1 MKNFINSDD
10 ISDYKKIV
18 EEAIQLKSNPN
29 QFEDFGKNKSIGL
42 LFFNPSLRTRISTQK
57 ASMILGLKT
66 FVMNFNSEG
75 WQLEFENNTIMS
87 EDKAEHVKDAAK
99 VLSEYCDIIAIRKF
113 ADLNNK
119 IDDEKEIVL
128 SSFLKYSTVPILNL
142 ESSTFHPLQ
151 GLADAITI
159 HETKNKARP
168 KIVLSWA
175 PHPKSLPHAV
185 PNSFIKMAKK
195 NNFELIISNPI
206 GYDLNPEITK
216 GINIIHDQKEAFI
229 NADFIYAKNWSSY
242 ENYGKVLIN
251 DSSWKIDRNKM
262 SLTNNAKFMH
272 CLPVRRN
279 VVVDDNVIDSENSL
293 VISQAENR
301 IYSTLII
308 LKKLIENE
316 R

>member
-29 QFEDFGKNKSIGL
+29 QLKGIGKNKSIGL

-301 IYSTLII
+301 IYSALII

>member
-29 QFEDFGKNKSIGL
+29 QLEDIGKNKSIGL

-251 DSSWKIDRNKM
+251 DSSWKIDRKKM

-301 IYSTLII
+301 IYSALII

>member
-29 QFEDFGKNKSIGL
+29 QLKGIGKNKSIGL

-293 VISQAENR
+293 VIRQAENR
-301 IYSTLII
+301 IYSALII

>member
-29 QFEDFGKNKSIGL
+29 QLEDIGKNKSIGL

-185 PNSFIKMAKK
+185 PNSFIKMVKK

-279 VVVDDNVIDSENSL
+279 VVVDDDVIDSENSL

-301 IYSTLII
+301 IYSALII

>member
-29 QFEDFGKNKSIGL
+29 QLEDIGKNKSIGL

-185 PNSFIKMAKK
+185 PNSFIKMVKK

-293 VISQAENR
+293 VIRQAENR
-301 IYSTLII
+301 IYSALII

>member
-29 QFEDFGKNKSIGL
+29 QLEDIGKNKSIGL

-113 ADLNNK
+113 ADLNSK

-301 IYSTLII
+301 IYSALII

>member
-29 QFEDFGKNKSIGL
+29 QLEDIGKNKSIGL

-99 VLSEYCDIIAIRKF
+99 VISEYCDIIAIRKF

-216 GINIIHDQKEAFI
+216 GINIIHDQKEAFC

-279 VVVDDNVIDSENSL
+279 VVVDDDVIDSENSL

-301 IYSTLII
+301 IYSALII
-308 LKKLIENE
+308 IKKLIENE

>member
-29 QFEDFGKNKSIGL
+29 QLEDIGKNKSIGL

-159 HETKNKARP
+159 HETKNIARP

-195 NNFELIISNPI
+195 NNLELIISNPI

-301 IYSTLII
+301 IYSALII

>member
-29 QFEDFGKNKSIGL
+29 QLKGIGKNKSIGL

-195 NNFELIISNPI
+195 NNFELIVSNPI

-301 IYSTLII
+301 IYSALII

>member
-29 QFEDFGKNKSIGL
+29 QLEDIGKNKSIGL

-195 NNFELIISNPI
+195 NNLELIISNPI

-301 IYSTLII
+301 IYSALII
-308 LKKLIENE
+308 IKKLIENE

>member
-29 QFEDFGKNKSIGL
+29 QLEYIGKNKSIGL

-251 DSSWKIDRNKM
+251 DSSWKIDRKKM

-301 IYSTLII
+301 IYSALII

>member
-18 EEAIQLKSNPN
+18 EEAIQLKNNPN
-29 QFEDFGKNKSIGL
+29 ELKDIGKNKSIGL

-57 ASMILGLKT
+57 ASMILGLNT

-87 EDKAEHVKDAAK
+87 EDKAEHVMDAAK

-159 HETKNKARP
+159 DETKNKARP

-185 PNSFIKMAKK
+185 SNSFIKMAKK

-279 VVVDDNVIDSENSL
+279 VVVDDDVIDSENSL
-293 VISQAENR
+293 VISQAKNR
-301 IYSTLII
+301 IYSALII

>member
-29 QFEDFGKNKSIGL
+29 QLEDIGKNKSIGL

-195 NNFELIISNPI
+195 NNFELRISDPI

-279 VVVDDNVIDSENSL
+279 VVVDDDVIDSENSL

-301 IYSTLII
+301 IYSALIV
-308 LKKLIENE
+308 LKRLIENE

>member
-29 QFEDFGKNKSIGL
+29 QLEHIGKNKSIGL

>member
-29 QFEDFGKNKSIGL
+29 QLEDIGKNKSIGL

-242 ENYGKVLIN
+242 ENYGKVL
-251 DSSWKIDRNKM
+251 DTKSSWKIDKNKM
-262 SLTNNAKFMH
+262 TLTNNARFMH

-279 VVVDDNVIDSENSL
+279 VVVDDDVIDSENSL
-293 VISQAENR
+293 VINQAENR
-301 IYSTLII
+301 IYSALII
-308 LKKLIENE
+308 LKKLLENE

>member
-29 QFEDFGKNKSIGL
+29 QLEDIGKNKSIGL

-301 IYSTLII
+301 IYSALIV

>member
-29 QFEDFGKNKSIGL
+29 QLKGIGKNKSIGL

-185 PNSFIKMAKK
+185 PNSFIKMVKK

-279 VVVDDNVIDSENSL
+279 VVVDDDVIDSENSL

-301 IYSTLII
+301 IYSALIV

>member
-18 EEAIQLKSNPN
+18 EEAIQLKSNTN
-29 QFEDFGKNKSIGL
+29 QLEDIGKNKSIGL

-57 ASMILGLKT
+57 ASMILGFKT

-151 GLADAITI
+151 ALADAITI

-242 ENYGKVLIN
+242 ENYGNVIIN

-279 VVVDDNVIDSENSL
+279 VVVDDDVIDSENSL

-301 IYSTLII
+301 IYSALII

>member
-29 QFEDFGKNKSIGL
+29 QLEDFGKNKSIGL

-301 IYSTLII
+301 IYSALII

>member
-29 QFEDFGKNKSIGL
+29 QLEDIGKNKSIGL

-195 NNFELIISNPI
+195 NNLELIISNPI

-279 VVVDDNVIDSENSL
+279 VVVDDDVIDSENSL

-301 IYSTLII
+301 IYSALII
-308 LKKLIENE
+308 IKKLIENE

>member
-29 QFEDFGKNKSIGL
+29 QLEDIGKNKSIGL

-87 EDKAEHVKDAAK
+87 KDKAEHVKDAAK
-99 VLSEYCDIIAIRKF
+99 VLSEYCDIFAIRKF

>member
-18 EEAIQLKSNPN
+18 EEAIQIKSNPN
-29 QFEDFGKNKSIGL
+29 QLEDIGKNKSIGL

-185 PNSFIKMAKK
+185 PNSFIKMVKK

-279 VVVDDNVIDSENSL
+279 VVVDDDVIDSENSL
-293 VISQAENR
+293 VIRQAENR
-301 IYSTLII
+301 IYSALII

>member
-29 QFEDFGKNKSIGL
+29 QLEYIGKNKSIGL

-99 VLSEYCDIIAIRKF
+99 VLSEYCDIIAVRKF

-293 VISQAENR
+293 VISQAKNR
-301 IYSTLII
+301 IYSALII

>member
-18 EEAIQLKSNPN
+18 EEAIQIKSNPN
-29 QFEDFGKNKSIGL
+29 QLEDIGKNKSIGL

-293 VISQAENR
+293 VIRQAENR
-301 IYSTLII
+301 IYSALII

>member
-10 ISDYKKIV
+10 ISGYKKIV
-18 EEAIQLKSNPN
+18 EEAIQIKSNPN
-29 QFEDFGKNKSIGL
+29 QLEDIGKNKSIGL

-293 VISQAENR
+293 VIRQAENR
-301 IYSTLII
+301 IYSALII

>member
-29 QFEDFGKNKSIGL
+29 QLEYIGKNKSIGL

-301 IYSTLII
+301 IYSALII
-308 LKKLIENE
+308 IKKLIENE

>member
-29 QFEDFGKNKSIGL
+29 QLKGIGKNKSIGL

-159 HETKNKARP
+159 RETKNKARP

-195 NNFELIISNPI
+195 NNFELIVSNPI

-279 VVVDDNVIDSENSL
+279 VVVDDDVIDSENSL

-301 IYSTLII
+301 IYSALIV

>member
-29 QFEDFGKNKSIGL
+29 QLEDIGKNKSIGL

-87 EDKAEHVKDAAK
+87 EDKAEHVKDAVK

-279 VVVDDNVIDSENSL
+279 VVVDDDVIDSENSL

-301 IYSTLII
+301 IYSALII

>member
-29 QFEDFGKNKSIGL
+29 QLKGIGKNKSIGL

-279 VVVDDNVIDSENSL
+279 VVVDDDVIDSENSL
-293 VISQAENR
+293 VIRQAENR
-301 IYSTLII
+301 IYSALII

>member
-29 QFEDFGKNKSIGL
+29 QLEDIGKNKSIGL

-195 NNFELIISNPI
+195 NNFELIVSNPI

-301 IYSTLII
+301 IYSALII

>member
-1 MKNFINSDD
+1 MKNFINSND

-18 EEAIQLKSNPN
+18 EEAIKLKSNPN
-29 QFEDFGKNKSIGL
+29 ELENIGKNKSIGL

-57 ASMILGLKT
+57 ACMILGLKT

-99 VLSEYCDIIAIRKF
+99 VISEYCDIIAIRKF

-128 SSFLKYSTVPILNL
+128 SSFLKYSSVPILNL

-151 GLADAITI
+151 SLADAITI

-279 VVVDDNVIDSENSL
+279 VVVDDDVIDSENSL

-301 IYSTLII
+301 IYSALII

>member
-29 QFEDFGKNKSIGL
+29 QLKGIGKNKSIGL

-279 VVVDDNVIDSENSL
+279 VVVDDDVIDSENSL

-301 IYSTLII
+301 IYSALIV

>member
-29 QFEDFGKNKSIGL
+29 QLEDIGKNKSIGL

-251 DSSWKIDRNKM
+251 DSSWKIDRKKM

-301 IYSTLII
+301 IYSAII
-308 LKKLIENE
+308 IIKKLIENE

>member
-29 QFEDFGKNKSIGL
+29 QLEDIGKNKSIGL

-195 NNFELIISNPI
+195 NNLELIISNPI

-301 IYSTLII
+301 IYSALII